1 MKEYTKTITITEP
14 RLIIRYEICPD
25 SPREWSNLGY
35 FISVD
40 RRYKSPDNNEQL
52 IKIVGETGKYAKDLE
67 NHKKLITERIE
78 KEMEEKVLA
87 IFPVCKYEHSG
98 ISYAIG
104 TIFGFDYSNNGFY
117 IITDKT
123 QKEVGAEEKDFE
135 KIAENEIATYNQY
148 VNGEVYCCT
157 LYNEKGEED
166 VVVSGIYDIEDI
178 REYLDDSWEDED
190 LNDYLV

>member
-52 IKIVGETGKYAKDLE
+52 IKIVGETGEDAEDLE

-78 KEMEEKVLA
+78 KEMGEKVLA
-87 IFPVCKYEHSG
+87 IFPVCKYEHGG

-148 VNGEVYCCT
+148 VNGEIYCFV

-166 VVVSGIYDIEDI
+166 VVLSGIYDIEDI
-178 REYLDDSWEDED
+178 REYLDDSWKDED